1 MAPAKIEIVKNH
13 PCPKNQHEVHQFL
26 GLANY
31 YRRDVNNYAKIA
43 VPLHSL
49 LQKENA
55 FKWTTDCNKPFE
67 TFKTALTIAPT
78 LAFPDM
84 SKSFYLSTDASG
96 HAIVQKDNENKE
108 RVISYRG

>member
-1 MAPAKIEIVKNH
+1 MHLNG
-13 PCPKNQHEVHQFL
+13 QL
-26 GLANY
+26 
-31 YRRDVNNYAKIA
+31 
-43 VPLHSL
+43 
-49 LQKENA
+49 
-55 FKWTTDCNKPFE
+55 TNKSFE